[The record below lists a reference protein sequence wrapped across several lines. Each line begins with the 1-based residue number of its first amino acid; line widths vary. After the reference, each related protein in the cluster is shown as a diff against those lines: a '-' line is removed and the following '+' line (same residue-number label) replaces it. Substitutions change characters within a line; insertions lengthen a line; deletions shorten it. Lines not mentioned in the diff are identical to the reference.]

1 MLKKGL
7 VVFLICLSLFI
18 NSGCFVFATETKY
31 PDYTQE
37 FLGEDKYENIN
48 RKVHNFNLG
57 LNKFLIRPIHIL
69 WASLIPQY
77 GMDRIYS
84 ATQNIEYPI
93 RLVSS
98 LLQKDFETSKAET
111 VRFFTNTILGLGGM
125 FDPAKHIFKLEQSK
139 ENMEQAL
146 SGCKMKSG
154 PYFVLPVLSF
164 VNARGILGKILD
176 TALNPGSYI
185 ATPVLAI
192 IKAGLMLNKSS
203 FMQPFISMLESTYA
217 DSYDIAKKMFGVETF
232 IKCANLDRVDVTS
245 NLFVQVKEEELVQA
259 EEQVKTANQ
268 VKIKK
273 EEKLPNEEKI
283 VKIEVSSEIIPDL
296 LYGGANIDDIVS
308 KDYSAE
314 EFKLVPDIKLK
325 GYNPQNPVVDSMRTS
340 LFNIPDVDKSMWN
353 ELSVWN
359 RSFAQRIKTLSVKLF
374 DDREDYD
381 FRYIMNKKDN
391 DKNDLPLA
399 IIYPSIG
406 EGIGSSHS
414 VMLAKLFYDAGYSV
428 VIQGSHFQWEFVK
441 SMPDT
446 YRPGLPIRDA
456 ENLRLVTNKILDKLS
471 DKYECKFG
479 RKVFIGTSFGAMMSL
494 FVASQEA
501 KNNTLGDVR
510 YISICPPIELIY
522 AMRQIDKNS
531 EEWKNS
537 SEDFK
542 QKVAQTAAK
551 VLRLFDVKD
560 EVDTEINNLPFS
572 EEEGKLITGF
582 IMHQKLSDLVYTME
596 KSKERKSSEIYP
608 RINDMGYED
617 YTKYYLLSADDGS
630 CDDLSYE
637 TSLHSIAG
645 YLQNNDNY
653 KIYHSMNDYLT
664 NSHQLKK
671 LKEYANDKLVL
682 LDNGAHLGFLYRHE
696 FIEDLKN
703 TISLK

>member
-1 MLKKGL
+1 MFKKGL
-7 VVFLICLSLFI
+7 VVFLILLSLFM

-48 RKVHNFNLG
+48 RKIYNFNLG
-57 LNKFLIRPIHIL
+57 LNKYLIRPIHIL

-232 IKCANLDRVDVTS
+232 IKCANLDRIDVVS
-245 NLFVQVKEEELVQA
+245 NLFVDVREDELVKND
-259 EEQVKTANQ
+259 EQVKTANQ
-268 VKIKK
+268 VKVKK

-296 LYGGANIDDIVS
+296 LYGGANIDDVVTT
-308 KDYSAE
+308 DYTAE

-325 GYNPQNPVVDSMRTS
+325 GYNPQNPVVDSLRTS
-340 LFNIPDVDKSMWN
+340 LFNIPDIDKSMWN
-353 ELSVWN
+353 ELSIWN
-359 RSFAQRIKTLSVKLF
+359 RSFAQRIKTSSVSLF
-374 DDREDYD
+374 EDREDYE
-381 FRYIMNKKDN
+381 FRYILNKKDN
-391 DKNDLPLA
+391 KKDLPLA

-441 SMPDT
+441 SMPAT

-456 ENLRLVTNKILDKLS
+456 ENLRLVTNKIIDKLS
-471 DKYECKFG
+471 EKYECDFSN
-479 RKVFIGTSFGAMMSL
+479 KVFIGTSFGAMMSL
-494 FVASQEA
+494 FVASQES
-501 KNNTLGDVR
+501 KNNTMGDVR

-537 SEDFK
+537 PEDFK

-617 YTKYYLLSADDGS
+617 YTKYYLLSADDDS

-637 TSLHSIAG
+637 TSLHSIAS

-653 KIYHSMNDYLT
+653 KIYHSMNDYLV

>member
-1 MLKKGL
+1 MFKKGL
-7 VVFLICLSLFI
+7 IVFLVCVSLFM
-18 NSGCFVFATETKY
+18 NSGFWVFATETKY
-31 PDYTQE
+31 PDYSQE
-37 FLGEDKYENIN
+37 FLGEDKHENIN
-48 RKVHNFNLG
+48 RKIHNFNLG

-69 WASLIPQY
+69 WASVMPQY

-98 LLQKDFETSKAET
+98 LLQKDFETSKKET
-111 VRFFTNTILGLGGM
+111 IRFFTNTILGLGGM
-125 FDPAKHIFKLEQSK
+125 FDPAKRIFNIEQSK

-203 FMQPFISMLESTYA
+203 YMQPFISMLESTYA
-217 DSYDIAKKMFGVETF
+217 DSYDIAKKMFGVEMF
-232 IKCANLDRVDVTS
+232 IKCANLDRVDVSS
-245 NLFVQVKEEELVQA
+245 NLFVSVKEDELVNGEEQVKSANQVKVKEEE
-259 EEQVKTANQ
+259 
-268 VKIKK
+268 KIS
-273 EEKLPNEEKI
+273 NEEKI

-296 LYGGANIDDIVS
+296 LYGGANIDEIVE
-308 KDYSAE
+308 KNYSVE
-314 EFKLVPDIKLK
+314 EFKLVPDIRLK

-340 LFNIPDVDKSMWN
+340 LFSIPDVDKSIWN
-353 ELSVWN
+353 ELSIWN
-359 RSFAQRIKTLSVKLF
+359 RSFANRIKSSSVKVF
-374 DDREDYD
+374 ADRDNYE
-381 FRYIMNKKDN
+381 FRYILNKKD
-391 DKNDLPLA
+391 KVKEDLPLVV
-399 IIYPSIG
+399 IYPSIG
-406 EGIGSSHS
+406 EGVGSNHS
-414 VMLAKLFYDAGYSV
+414 VLLAKLFYDAGYSV
-428 VIQGSHFQWEFVK
+428 VIQGSHFQWEFIK
-441 SMPDT
+441 SMPSG
-446 YRPGLPIRDA
+446 YRPGLPVQDA
-456 ENLRLVTNKILDKLS
+456 ESLRLVTNKIIDNLS
-471 DKYECKFG
+471 EKYECEFG
-479 RKVFIGTSFGAMMSL
+479 QKVFIGTSFGALISL

-501 KNNTLGDVR
+501 KDNTLGDTR

-542 QKVAQTAAK
+542 QRVAQTAAK
-551 VLRLFDVKD
+551 ILRLLDVKD
-560 EVDTEINNLPFS
+560 EVDTDINNLPFS

-596 KSKERKSSEIYP
+596 KSKERKSSEIYR

-617 YTKYYLLSADDGS
+617 YTKHYLLSADEDS

-637 TSLHSIAG
+637 TSLHSIAS

-653 KIYHSMNDYLT
+653 KIYHSMNDYLI

-682 LDNGAHLGFLYRHE
+682 FDNGAHLGFLYRHE

>member
-1 MLKKGL
+1 MFKKGL
-7 VVFLICLSLFI
+7 VVFLILLSLFM

-48 RKVHNFNLG
+48 RKIYNFNLG
-57 LNKFLIRPIHIL
+57 LNKYLIRPIHIL

-146 SGCKMKSG
+146 SACKMKSG

-232 IKCANLDRVDVTS
+232 IKCANLDRIDVVS
-245 NLFVQVKEEELVQA
+245 NLFVDVREDELVKND
-259 EEQVKTANQ
+259 EQVKTANQ
-268 VKIKK
+268 VKVKK

-296 LYGGANIDDIVS
+296 LYGGANIDDVVTT
-308 KDYSAE
+308 DYTAE

-340 LFNIPDVDKSMWN
+340 LFNIPDIDKSMWN
-353 ELSVWN
+353 ELSIWN
-359 RSFAQRIKTLSVKLF
+359 RSFAQRIKTSSVSLF
-374 DDREDYD
+374 EDREDYE
-381 FRYIMNKKDN
+381 FRYILNKKDN
-391 DKNDLPLA
+391 KKDLPLA

-441 SMPDT
+441 SMPAT

-456 ENLRLVTNKILDKLS
+456 ENLRLVTNKIVDKLS
-471 DKYECKFG
+471 DKYECDFSN
-479 RKVFIGTSFGAMMSL
+479 KVFIGTSFGAMMSL
-494 FVASQEA
+494 FVASQES
-501 KNNTLGDVR
+501 KNNTMGDVR

-537 SEDFK
+537 PEDFK

-596 KSKERKSSEIYP
+596 KSKERKASEIYP

-617 YTKYYLLSADDGS
+617 YTKYYLLSADDDS

-637 TSLHSIAG
+637 TSLHSIAS

-653 KIYHSMNDYLT
+653 KIYHSMNDYLV